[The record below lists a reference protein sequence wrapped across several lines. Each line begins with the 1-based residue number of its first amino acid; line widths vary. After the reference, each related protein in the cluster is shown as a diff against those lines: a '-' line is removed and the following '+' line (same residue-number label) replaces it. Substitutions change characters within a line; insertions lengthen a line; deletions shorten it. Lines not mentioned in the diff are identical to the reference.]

1 MLRLSRRRQTRANG
15 ADLSATSCKT
25 FYEHVC
31 PACECAKCG
40 VRVFVV
46 YGKSEIRTVNGINIE
61 TLLPPHA
68 SKYMVLSTPY
78 HTKSSG
84 PFCCLHNFNFCGT
97 IPFPFCRVIVS
108 SADAPSKRNERLYG
122 RNDGVFVFWI
132 LLHSSLQSQ
141 PVTASYQLA
150 VSIYQLAMWPVV
162 KCFCSMV
169 V

>member
-1 MLRLSRRRQTRANG
+1 MALILK
-15 ADLSATSCKT
+15 LC
-25 FYEHVC
+25 C
-31 PACECAKCG
+31 
-40 VRVFVV
+40 
-46 YGKSEIRTVNGINIE
+46 
-61 TLLPPHA
+61 PPHA

-162 KCFCSMV
+162 KCFLLYGCLSETAMKNSHDTGFACRQV
-169 V
+169 EQWIKWAKQLISRFRKA